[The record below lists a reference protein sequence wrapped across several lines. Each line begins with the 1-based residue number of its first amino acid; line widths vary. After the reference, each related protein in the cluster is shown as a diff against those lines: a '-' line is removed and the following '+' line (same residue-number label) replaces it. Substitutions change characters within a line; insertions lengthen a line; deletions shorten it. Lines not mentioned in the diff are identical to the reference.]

1 MSQPWTEHELA
12 KLRPLA
18 QMAEAPRG
26 AIAAV
31 AREIG
36 REASTVWTRV
46 TAMRRHGGAGP
57 EPGARPNAW
66 SPEHLALLVPLVR
79 RYGRLPRGT
88 IDQVAAQI
96 GRTRMSVID
105 KLSRMR
111 TWTDEELS
119 AAEMPA
125 AMREA
130 PRADGSGR
138 CSSGCLPDL
147 TVAVQAPLAPRSV
160 SSAPGAVRAAPG
172 AFHCRPAV
180 EAAQGVQRKCL
191 KCRVPFQAA
200 TRFLFRCEGCR
211 KLDASGFDW

>member
-26 AIAAV
+26 
-31 AREIG
+31 
-36 REASTVWTRV
+36 
-46 TAMRRHGGAGP
+46 
-57 EPGARPNAW
+57 
-66 SPEHLALLVPLVR
+66 
-79 RYGRLPRGT
+79 T
-88 IDQVAAQI
+88 IDQVAAKI

-130 PRADGSGR
+130 PRADGSGH

-191 KCRVPFQAA
+191 KCRVPFQVA
-200 TRFLFRCEGCR
+200 TRFLFRCERCR
-211 KLDASGFDW
+211 GLDASGFDW